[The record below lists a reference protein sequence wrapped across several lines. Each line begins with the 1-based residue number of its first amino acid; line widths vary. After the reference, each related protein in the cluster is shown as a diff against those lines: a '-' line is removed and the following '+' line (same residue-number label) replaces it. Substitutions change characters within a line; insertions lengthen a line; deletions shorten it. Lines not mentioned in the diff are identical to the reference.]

1 MSISDANPYI
11 VTMPPMQDNFINRF
25 LRLSGQKNNK
35 GHGDSRNKARVHA
48 NFEEDIHNTEES
60 REYLDDR
67 LKEFKEKMIEEM
79 HVIANQE
86 IDERMKIKP
95 GNGADHT
102 TVPSRSERLDAMDEV
117 QRFRQEEARR
127 RDAAEVEPDLI
138 HKRPREDPRHK
149 IKRSTP
155 AYPGLDDLPWEKS

>member
-1 MSISDANPYI
+1 MSISDVNPYI
-11 VTMPPMQDNFINRF
+11 VTMPPVGDLMDR
-25 LRLSGQKNNK
+25 LMRLSGRKK
-35 GHGDSRNKARVHA
+35 DKVPKGDSRGEARS
-48 NFEEDIHNTEES
+48 EEDIDHTEES

-127 RDAAEVEPDLI
+127 RDAAEVEPALI
-138 HKRPREDPRHK
+138 HKRPREGPRHK

>member
-1 MSISDANPYI
+1 MSISDVNPYI
-11 VTMPPMQDNFINRF
+11 VTMPPVQGDLMDR
-25 LRLSGQKNNK
+25 LMRLSGRKK
-35 GHGDSRNKARVHA
+35 DKVPKGDSRGEARS
-48 NFEEDIHNTEES
+48 EEDIDHTEES

-138 HKRPREDPRHK
+138 HKRPREGSRHK